1 MSGTAAGAI
10 SYPMGDSDEERDRLV
25 EQAQLIGHFTRRLLE
40 DAGLRPGMRVLDVGS
55 GVGDVSMLAAALVGP
70 TGTVVGVDKDSRSL
84 ELATGRARVAGLA
97 NVTYVHADVETLQLH
112 ERFDAVVGRWI
123 LMYLG
128 DPAAALGRFAGHLSG
143 GGIVAF
149 QEGWFDS
156 MPALCLSEPG
166 PVWNEGLGWAMETF
180 RRAGR
185 ETEMGRRLYATFRG
199 AGLPPPR
206 MRMEVH
212 FITAADRLGPALAA
226 HSLRS
231 IQPLAER
238 VGVAAAR
245 EMDVERYAD
254 RLRAEIESRESVLAW
269 TPLISAW
276 TRTAGPAHGSDEPC
290 REVFSR

>member
-1 MSGTAAGAI
+1 
-10 SYPMGDSDEERDRLV
+10 
-25 EQAQLIGHFTRRLLE
+25 
-40 DAGLRPGMRVLDVGS
+40 
-55 GVGDVSMLAAALVGP
+55 
-70 TGTVVGVDKDSRSL
+70 
-84 ELATGRARVAGLA
+84 
-97 NVTYVHADVETLQLH
+97 
-112 ERFDAVVGRWI
+112 
-123 LMYLG
+123 
-128 DPAAALGRFAGHLSG
+128 
-143 GGIVAF
+143 
-149 QEGWFDS
+149 
-156 MPALCLSEPG
+156 
-166 PVWNEGLGWAMETF
+166 
-180 RRAGR
+180 
-185 ETEMGRRLYATFRG
+185 
-199 AGLPPPR
+199 